1 MSQIAFQ
8 NIAKIYHQGE
18 ANEVKAL
25 HDASFEIENG
35 EFVVILGASGAGK
48 STLLHILGVESF
60 DLEIPKSYFKIEG
73 REECTPP
80 GLAWKQ
86 DVRGES

>member
-1 MSQIAFQ
+1 MP
-8 NIAKIYHQGE
+8 
-18 ANEVKAL
+18 
-25 HDASFEIENG
+25 
-35 EFVVILGASGAGK
+35 
-48 STLLHILGVESF
+48 LLHILGVESF